1 MKYVIIF
8 FVMVFSLSLGFMEAE
23 RNDWDAYFKEE
34 MRVQDSLW
42 QEIQRINSEWEL
54 IIYEGNC
61 LMGIDYGDSIM
72 VKKKW
77 K

>member
-1 MKYVIIF
+1 MNTILAIIF
-8 FVMVFSLSLGFMEAE
+8 VLVMIILSTAGREFE
-23 RNDWDAYFKEE
+23 RDWQTYFDKGVE
-34 MRVQDSLW
+34 RQDSLW

-72 VKKKW
+72 VKKK
-77 K
+77 